1 MNPVVSPSQIRFA
14 YVRRTALQL
23 RACGRSRQPSRSHS
37 GALPQPSRVYRIF
50 AMNELIP
57 LLLEGTWVT
66 VQVTFFGSLLA
77 IAAALI
83 AAFGRLSPIAP
94 VRWLAT
100 AYIEIFRGSSL
111 LVQLFWLY
119 FVLPMPPFNVS
130 LSAFNVAVI
139 GLGLNIGAYGAEV
152 LRGAI
157 RSVHKG
163 QFEACQA
170 LNMTAWQ
177 RARRIILPQALL
189 AAIPPGT
196 NLLIELLK
204 NTSLVSLITLSDLA
218 FRARQLDQ
226 ATLMT
231 LEIFG
236 LALVI
241 YFVLAQIINFSLR
254 ALERRL
260 NRGRIGGSLS

>member
-1 MNPVVSPSQIRFA
+1 
-14 YVRRTALQL
+14 
-23 RACGRSRQPSRSHS
+23 
-37 GALPQPSRVYRIF
+37 
-50 AMNELIP
+50 MNELLP
-57 LLLEGTWVT
+57 LLLQGAWVT
-66 VQVTFFGSLLA
+66 VQVAFFGSLLA
-77 IAAALI
+77 ILAALI
-83 AAFGRLSPIAP
+83 GAFARLSPFAP
-94 VRWLAT
+94 LRWLAVV
-100 AYIEIFRGSSL
+100 YIELFRGSSL

-119 FVLPMPPFNVS
+119 FVLPMPPFNINM
-130 LSAFNVAVI
+130 SAFQVAVI

-157 RSVHKG
+157 RSVHEG
-163 QFEACQA
+163 QYEACLA
-170 LNMTAWQ
+170 LNMTPWQ
-177 RARRIILPQALL
+177 RLRRVILPQALL

-226 ATLMT
+226 ATLQT

-241 YFVLAQIINFSLR
+241 YFVLAQLINLGMR
-254 ALERRL
+254 TLERRL
-260 NRGRIGGSLS
+260 ARGRMRGGLS

>member
-1 MNPVVSPSQIRFA
+1 
-14 YVRRTALQL
+14 
-23 RACGRSRQPSRSHS
+23 
-37 GALPQPSRVYRIF
+37 
-50 AMNELIP
+50 MNELLP
-57 LLLEGTWVT
+57 LMLQGAWVT
-66 VQVTFFGSLLA
+66 VQITFFGSLLA
-77 IAAALI
+77 IVAALI
-83 AAFGRLSPIAP
+83 GALGRLSPIKP
-94 VRWLAT
+94 LRWLAI
-100 AYIEIFRGSSL
+100 AYIEVFRGSSL

-130 LSAFNVAVI
+130 MSAFNVAVI
-139 GLGLNIGAYGAEV
+139 GLGLNIGSYGAEV

-157 RSVHKG
+157 RSVHEG
-163 QFEACQA
+163 QYEACQA
-170 LNMTAWQ
+170 LNMTAGQ
-177 RARRIILPQALL
+177 RLRRVILPQALL

-236 LALVI
+236 LALVM
-241 YFVLAQIINFSLR
+241 YFVLAQIINFSMR
-254 ALERRL
+254 TLERRL
-260 NRGRIGGSLS
+260 ARGRMRGGMS

>member
-1 MNPVVSPSQIRFA
+1 
-14 YVRRTALQL
+14 
-23 RACGRSRQPSRSHS
+23 
-37 GALPQPSRVYRIF
+37 
-50 AMNELIP
+50 MNELLP
-57 LLLEGTWVT
+57 LMLQGAWVT
-66 VQVTFFGSLLA
+66 VQITFFGSLLA
-77 IAAALI
+77 IVAALI
-83 AAFGRLSPIAP
+83 GALGRLSPIKP
-94 VRWLAT
+94 LRWLAIV
-100 AYIEIFRGSSL
+100 YVEVFRGSSL

-119 FVLPMPPFNVS
+119 FVLPMPPFNIAM
-130 LSAFNVAVI
+130 SAFNVAVI

-157 RSVHKG
+157 RSVHEG
-163 QFEACQA
+163 QYEACQA
-170 LNMTAWQ
+170 LNMTAGQ
-177 RARRIILPQALL
+177 RLRRVILPQALL

-236 LALVI
+236 LALVM
-241 YFVLAQIINFSLR
+241 YFVLAQIINFSMR
-254 ALERRL
+254 TLERRL
-260 NRGRIGGSLS
+260 ARGRMRGGMS

>member
-1 MNPVVSPSQIRFA
+1 
-14 YVRRTALQL
+14 
-23 RACGRSRQPSRSHS
+23 
-37 GALPQPSRVYRIF
+37 
-50 AMNELIP
+50 MNELLP
-57 LLLEGTWVT
+57 LLLEGAWVT

-77 IAAALI
+77 IAVALI

-94 VRWLAT
+94 LRWLAI
-100 AYIEIFRGSSL
+100 AYIELFRGSSL

-119 FVLPMPPFNVS
+119 FVLPMPPFNIS
-130 LSAFNVAVI
+130 LSAFQVAVI
-139 GLGLNIGAYGAEV
+139 GLGLNIGSYGAEV

-157 RSVHKG
+157 RSVHEG
-163 QFEACQA
+163 QHEACHA
-170 LNMTAWQ
+170 LNMTPLT
-177 RARRIILPQALL
+177 RMRRIILPQALL

-236 LALVI
+236 LALLM
-241 YFVLAQIINFSLR
+241 YFVLAQIINFSMR

-260 NRGRIGGSLS
+260 ARGRMRGGLS

>member
-1 MNPVVSPSQIRFA
+1 
-14 YVRRTALQL
+14 
-23 RACGRSRQPSRSHS
+23 
-37 GALPQPSRVYRIF
+37 
-50 AMNELIP
+50 MNELLP
-57 LLLEGTWVT
+57 LMLEGAWVT

-77 IAAALI
+77 IAVALI

-94 VRWLAT
+94 LRWLAIT
-100 AYIEIFRGSSL
+100 YIELFRGSPL
-111 LVQLFWLY
+111 LVQLCWLY
-119 FVLPMPPFNVS
+119 FVLPMPPFNIS
-130 LSAFNVAVI
+130 LSAFQVAVI
-139 GLGLNIGAYGAEV
+139 GLGLNIGSYGAEV

-157 RSVHKG
+157 RSVHEG
-163 QFEACQA
+163 QYEACQA

-236 LALVI
+236 LALLM
-241 YFVLAQIINFSLR
+241 YFVLAQIINFSMR

-260 NRGRIGGSLS
+260 ARGRMRGGLS

>member
-1 MNPVVSPSQIRFA
+1 MID
-14 YVRRTALQL
+14 LL
-23 RACGRSRQPSRSHS
+23 
-37 GALPQPSRVYRIF
+37 
-50 AMNELIP
+50 P
-57 LLLEGTWVT
+57 LLLQGAWVT
-66 VQVTFFGSLLA
+66 VKVTFWGSLLA
-77 IAAALI
+77 IFCALI
-83 AAFGRLSPIAP
+83 GAFGRLSPIAP
-94 VRWLAT
+94 LRWLAI
-100 AYIEIFRGSSL
+100 AYIEVFRGSSL

-119 FVLPMPPFNVS
+119 FVLPMPPFEIEM
-130 LSAFNVAVI
+130 SAFTVAVV

-157 RSVHKG
+157 RSVNPG
-163 QFEACQA
+163 QHEACHA
-170 LNMTAWQ
+170 LNMNPAT
-177 RARRIILPQALL
+177 RFRRIILPQALL

-241 YFVLAQIINFSLR
+241 YFVLAQLINACMRL
-254 ALERRL
+254 LYRRL
-260 NRGRIGGSLS
+260 ARGQTRGGLA

>member
-1 MNPVVSPSQIRFA
+1 M
-14 YVRRTALQL
+14 TEL
-23 RACGRSRQPSRSHS
+23 
-37 GALPQPSRVYRIF
+37 LPL
-50 AMNELIP
+50 M
-57 LLLEGTWVT
+57 LEGAWVT
-66 VQVTFFGSLLA
+66 VQITFFGSLLA
-77 IAAALI
+77 IVAALI
-83 AAFGRLSPIAP
+83 GALGRLSPIKP
-94 VRWLAT
+94 LRWLAI
-100 AYIEIFRGSSL
+100 AYIEVFRGSSL

-119 FVLPMPPFNVS
+119 FVLPMPPFNIA

-157 RSVHKG
+157 RSVHEG
-163 QFEACQA
+163 QYEACQA
-170 LNMTAWQ
+170 LNMTAGQ
-177 RARRIILPQALL
+177 RLRRVILPQALL

-236 LALVI
+236 LALVM
-241 YFVLAQIINFSLR
+241 YFVLAQIINFSMR
-254 ALERRL
+254 TLERRL
-260 NRGRIGGSLS
+260 ARGRMRGGMS

>member
-1 MNPVVSPSQIRFA
+1 
-14 YVRRTALQL
+14 
-23 RACGRSRQPSRSHS
+23 
-37 GALPQPSRVYRIF
+37 
-50 AMNELIP
+50 MNELLP
-57 LLLEGTWVT
+57 LMLQGAWVT
-66 VQVTFFGSLLA
+66 VQITFWGSLLA

-83 AAFGRLSPIAP
+83 GALGRLSPIAP
-94 VRWLAT
+94 LRWLAI
-100 AYIEIFRGSSL
+100 AYIEVFRGSSL

-119 FVLPMPPFNVS
+119 FVLPMPPFNIS
-130 LSAFNVAVI
+130 MSAFNVAVI
-139 GLGLNIGAYGAEV
+139 GLGLNIGSYGAEV

-157 RSVHKG
+157 RSVHEG
-163 QFEACQA
+163 QYEACQA
-170 LNMTAWQ
+170 LNMTPWQ
-177 RARRIILPQALL
+177 RLRRVILPQALL

-236 LALVI
+236 LALVM
-241 YFVLAQIINFSLR
+241 YFVLAQTINFSMR
-254 ALERRL
+254 TLERRL
-260 NRGRIGGSLS
+260 ARGRMRGGMS

>member
-1 MNPVVSPSQIRFA
+1 MI
-14 YVRRTALQL
+14 
-23 RACGRSRQPSRSHS
+23 
-37 GALPQPSRVYRIF
+37 
-50 AMNELIP
+50 ELLP
-57 LLLEGTWVT
+57 LLLQGAWVT
-66 VQVTFFGSLLA
+66 VKVTFFGSLLA
-77 IAAALI
+77 IASALI
-83 AAFGRLSPIAP
+83 AALARLSPVAP
-94 VRWLAT
+94 LRWLAIT
-100 AYIEIFRGSSL
+100 YIEVFRGSSL

-119 FVLPMPPFNVS
+119 FVLPMPPFNVEM
-130 LSAFNVAVI
+130 SAFAVAVV

-157 RSVHKG
+157 RSVHQG
-163 QFEACQA
+163 QHEACQA
-170 LNMTAWQ
+170 LNMTPLT
-177 RARRIILPQALL
+177 RMRRIILPQALL

-231 LEIFG
+231 MEIFG

-241 YFVLAQIINFSLR
+241 YFVLAQAINFGMR
-254 ALERRL
+254 QLERRL
-260 NRGRIGGSLS
+260 ARGRMRGGLS

>member
-1 MNPVVSPSQIRFA
+1 M
-14 YVRRTALQL
+14 T
-23 RACGRSRQPSRSHS
+23 
-37 GALPQPSRVYRIF
+37 
-50 AMNELIP
+50 ELLP
-57 LLLEGTWVT
+57 LLLQGAWVT
-66 VQVTFFGSLLA
+66 VKVTFFGSLLA
-77 IAAALI
+77 IACALTAAL
-83 AAFGRLSPIAP
+83 ARLSPLAP
-94 VRWLAT
+94 LRWLAIG
-100 AYIEIFRGSSL
+100 YIEVFRGSSL

-119 FVLPMPPFNVS
+119 FVLPLPPFNLE
-130 LSAFNVAVI
+130 LSAFAVAVL

-157 RSVHKG
+157 RSVHRG
-163 QFEACQA
+163 QHEACQA
-170 LNMTAWQ
+170 LNMTPAT
-177 RARRIILPQALL
+177 RLRRIILPQALL

-236 LALVI
+236 LALLV
-241 YFVLAQIINFSLR
+241 YFALAQTINFAMR
-254 ALERRL
+254 RLERHL
-260 NRGRIGGSLS
+260 ARGRMRGGLS

>member
-1 MNPVVSPSQIRFA
+1 MI
-14 YVRRTALQL
+14 
-23 RACGRSRQPSRSHS
+23 
-37 GALPQPSRVYRIF
+37 
-50 AMNELIP
+50 ELLP
-57 LLLEGTWVT
+57 LLLQGTWVT
-66 VQVTFFGSLLA
+66 VKVTALGSLLA
-77 IAAALI
+77 IACALI
-83 AAFGRLSPIAP
+83 AALARLSPLP
-94 VRWLAT
+94 PLRWLAVI
-100 AYIEIFRGSSL
+100 YVEVFRGSSL

-119 FVLPMPPFNVS
+119 FVLPLPPFNVEM
-130 LSAFNVAVI
+130 SAFAVAVV

-157 RSVHKG
+157 RSVHRG
-163 QFEACQA
+163 QHEACHA
-170 LNMTAWQ
+170 LNMTPLT
-177 RARRIILPQALL
+177 RMRRIILPQALL

-241 YFVLAQIINFSLR
+241 YFVLAQTINF
-254 ALERRL
+254 AMRRL
-260 NRGRIGGSLS
+260 EQRLARGRMRGGLS

>member
-1 MNPVVSPSQIRFA
+1 
-14 YVRRTALQL
+14 
-23 RACGRSRQPSRSHS
+23 
-37 GALPQPSRVYRIF
+37 
-50 AMNELIP
+50 MNELLP
-57 LLLEGTWVT
+57 LLLEGAWVT

-77 IAAALI
+77 IAAAMVG
-83 AAFGRLSPIAP
+83 AFGRLSPIAP
-94 VRWLAT
+94 LRWLAI
-100 AYIEIFRGSSL
+100 AYIELFRGSSL

-119 FVLPMPPFNVS
+119 FVLPMPPFNIS
-130 LSAFNVAVI
+130 MSAFSVAVI

-157 RSVHKG
+157 RAVHKG
-163 QFEACQA
+163 QYEACVA

-177 RARRIILPQALL
+177 RLHRVILPQALL

-231 LEIFG
+231 MEIFG
-236 LALVI
+236 MALVI
-241 YFVLAQIINFSLR
+241 YFVLAQIINFGMR
-254 ALERRL
+254 TLERRL
-260 NRGRIGGSLS
+260 SRGRMRGGLS